1 MTVAAEA
8 CPMMPWASMTGHISV
23 ATMLCRDDMPASVH
37 HYRCLPG
44 RDMGELGARVGMDGW
59 TMVAAISAPNCWM
72 TCCLGGRM
80 INCYLD
86 LCLPPLASPSGDMV
100 IDHWSQSFKLIWSN
114 LDDW

>member
-8 CPMMPWASMTGHISV
+8 CPMMPWASMTGHSV

-59 TMVAAISAPNCWM
+59 TVAAISAPNCWIVLPRGADDQLVFGPLSS
-72 TCCLGGRM
+72 TSCLSLGR
-80 INCYLD
+80 Y
-86 LCLPPLASPSGDMV
+86 G
-100 IDHWSQSFKLIWSN
+100 Q
-114 LDDW
+114 